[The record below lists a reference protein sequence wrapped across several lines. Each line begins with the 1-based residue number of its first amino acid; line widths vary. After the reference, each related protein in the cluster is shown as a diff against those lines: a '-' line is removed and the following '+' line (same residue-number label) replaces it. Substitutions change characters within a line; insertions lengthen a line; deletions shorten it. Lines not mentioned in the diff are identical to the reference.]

1 MTTVTL
7 SAERVLDPKRQKAL
21 GRVQQILGDLRRTL
35 STVQADPDDVKVVKE
50 SIAQLDELF
59 LLVVVGESNAG
70 KSAFVNALLDQQIL
84 EEGVTPTTSRIQA
97 LRYGEAVETDPQ
109 NASYDIIT
117 APVEILKD
125 IRIVDTPGTNAIQR
139 EHEAITE
146 QFVPRAD
153 LILFVTSAD
162 RPFTESER
170 AFLEGVRDWGK
181 KIVVT
186 VNKAD
191 ILKTKKDRERV
202 REFVAENAKQLLGVE
217 PELFQVSARDAA
229 AAKQAG
235 DEKALAK
242 SGFAALETYI
252 RSTLDENARYQ
263 LKLLNPL
270 GVGHRLSAK
279 YLRVLDER
287 LELLAGDI
295 TVADEIQTQLEV
307 FENDM
312 QGAFADRF
320 KAVDLELYR
329 FENRGH
335 EYLDETIRIGNVLQL
350 LSEKKTQRDF
360 EGRVVQDLPE
370 RIEKQVQEII
380 DWLIE
385 SDLEQWEGVRKSL
398 SLRQPAHAERLNLD
412 KGFEYDRNRLLQTV
426 GEAAAE
432 SVESYDHK
440 AEAKRLAEAA
450 SGAVASAALIEV
462 GAVGLGAAV
471 SAAASTTA
479 ADITGVAAASVVAAI
494 GLLVIP
500 KRRHAAKR
508 ELRERVTQL
517 RHKLRSALEAQFESE
532 VRRSARKIDQVVAPY
547 TRFVRAE
554 RDKLVEKRD
563 QLEGVQGGIE
573 AIHARISRQEAD
585 RPSKPKQLEQMSL
598 F

>member
-1 MTTVTL
+1 MTL
-7 SAERVLDPKRQKAL
+7 SAERVLDPKRQQAL
-21 GRVQQILGDLRRTL
+21 GRVQQVLGDLRRTL
-35 STVQADPDDVKVVKE
+35 ASVQAAPEDVKTLRE
-50 SIAQLDELF
+50 SIEQLDELF
-59 LLVVVGESNAG
+59 LLVIVGEFNAG
-70 KSAFVNALLDQQIL
+70 KSAFVNALLKQQIL

-97 LRYGEAVETDPQ
+97 LRYGKKVETDPQ
-109 NASYDIIT
+109 NASYDIIS

-186 VNKAD
+186 VNKID

-202 REFVAENAKQLLGVE
+202 REFVAENAKQLLGSE
-217 PELFQVSARDAA
+217 PKLFQVSSLDAA
-229 AAKQAG
+229 AAKQSG
-235 DEKALAK
+235 DDGALKK
-242 SGFAALETYI
+242 SGFAALENYI
-252 RSTLDENARYQ
+252 RSTLDDHARYQ

-270 GVGHRLSAK
+270 GVGQRLAKK
-279 YLRVLDER
+279 YLEVLDER

-295 TVADEIQTQLEV
+295 TVSDEIQTQLEV

-312 QGAFADRF
+312 LSSFSDRF

-329 FENRGH
+329 FESRGH

-360 EGRVVQDLPE
+360 EERVVQDLPE
-370 RIEKQVQEII
+370 RIENQVQEII

-385 SDLEQWEGVRKSL
+385 SDLEQWQGVRKSL
-398 SLRQPAHAERLNLD
+398 ALRKPAHAERLNLD
-412 KGFEYDRNRLLQTV
+412 TGFEYDRNRLLQTV
-426 GEAAAE
+426 GEAAAK
-432 SVESYDHK
+432 SVDSYDHK

-450 SGAVASAALIEV
+450 SGAVANAALIEV

-479 ADITGVAAASVVAAI
+479 ADITGVAAASVIAAV

-500 KRRHAAKR
+500 RRRHAAKR

-517 RHKLRSALEAQFESE
+517 RHKLRSAIEAQFESE
-532 VRRSARKIDQVVAPY
+532 VRRSSRKIDQVVAPY

-554 RDKLVEKRD
+554 RDKLAERRD
-563 QLEGVQGGIE
+563 QLEGVQGGII
-573 AIHARISRQEAD
+573 AIHARVSRQEPD
-585 RPSKPKQLEQMSL
+585 RPAEPKKVEQMSL